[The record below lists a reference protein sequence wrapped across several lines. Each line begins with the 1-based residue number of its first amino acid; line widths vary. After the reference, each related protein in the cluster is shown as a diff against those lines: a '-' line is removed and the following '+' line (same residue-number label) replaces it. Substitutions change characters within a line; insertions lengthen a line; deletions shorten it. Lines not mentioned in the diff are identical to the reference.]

1 MNAPAPE
8 SGGAAIAVRGLRHA
22 YNGHTV
28 LDGVDL
34 DVPAGTVLALLGPSG
49 CGKSTLLKA
58 LAGLLRPQ
66 SGSIRIGGQTAFDGR
81 RHDPPEA
88 RGLGMVFQDYALWP
102 HMSVAQNVGFP
113 LEMRGVPRRE
123 RPGRVAEALALVG
136 LEALAGRRP
145 SELSGG
151 QQQRVALARAIVGRP
166 RLLLFDEP
174 LSNLDRD
181 LRETLCAEIG
191 ALLRRLGATA
201 VYVTHDH
208 QEAHALAHV
217 IACMQHGQIVL
228 LPEALRAS
236 LPGAP
241 LRTGGAG
248 SAWPRSVA
256 PVASA
261 ANRAPLLRTI
271 RMNLLN
277 SPNSRIALHD
287 LHARIGRRTG
297 QGAHR
302 IHRRPRRPDQ
312 AAGRRLPGKDRHQGR
327 RVPGHHRQG
336 HGATRSRGRQP
347 RADVLISASWD
358 TAQDLDQRGWLLPYE
373 SPNATQ
379 VPARFKAPSYVAQGI
394 SALGI
399 VWNTKSGTPEPR
411 DWADLTGPA
420 SSRR

>member
-123 RPGRVAEALALVG
+123 RPAGGRGAG
-136 LEALAGRRP
+136 AGRAGSAGRAPP

-217 IACMQHGQIVL
+217 IACMQHGQIV
-228 LPEALRAS
+228 PTR
-236 LPGAP
+236 
-241 LRTGGAG
+241 
-248 SAWPRSVA
+248 SAARFLQGRHCGPAEPDPRSVA

-277 SPNSRIALHD
+277 SPNFASLFMTFT
-287 LHARIGRRTG
+287 LGL
-297 QGAHR
+297 
-302 IHRRPRRPDQ
+302 
-312 AAGRRLPGKDRHQGR
+312 AAGPAKALTVYTAGPGGLIKQLAAGFQEKTGIKVDVFQATTGKVMARLE
-327 RVPGHHRQG
+327 
-336 HGATRSRGRQP
+336 AE
-347 RADVLISASWD
+347 AA
-358 TAQDLDQRGWLLPYE
+358 
-373 SPNATQ
+373 N
-379 VPARFKAPSYVAQGI
+379 PAP
-394 SALGI
+394 
-399 VWNTKSGTPEPR
+399 TC
-411 DWADLTGPA
+411 
-420 SSRR
+420 

>member
-22 YNGHTV
+22 YNGHSV

-151 QQQRVALARAIVGRP
+151 QQQRVALARAIVARP

-217 IACMQHGQIVL
+217 IACMRHGQIVPT
-228 LPEALRAS
+228 PEALRAS
-236 LPGAP
+236 P
-241 LRTGGAG
+241 
-248 SAWPRSVA
+248 
-256 PVASA
+256 
-261 ANRAPLLRTI
+261 
-271 RMNLLN
+271 
-277 SPNSRIALHD
+277 
-287 LHARIGRRTG
+287 
-297 QGAHR
+297 
-302 IHRRPRRPDQ
+302 
-312 AAGRRLPGKDRHQGR
+312 
-327 RVPGHHRQG
+327 
-336 HGATRSRGRQP
+336 SRGRHC
-347 RADVLISASWD
+347 
-358 TAQDLDQRGWLLPYE
+358 
-373 SPNATQ
+373 
-379 VPARFKAPSYVAQGI
+379 
-394 SALGI
+394 
-399 VWNTKSGTPEPR
+399 
-411 DWADLTGPA
+411 GPA
-420 SSRR
+420 EPDPRGPAA

>member
-217 IACMQHGQIVL
+217 IACMQHGQIVPTPKRCA
-228 LPEALRAS
+228 LP
-236 LPGAP
+236 PGAP

-277 SPNSRIALHD
+277 SPNFS
-287 LHARIGRRTG
+287 
-297 QGAHR
+297 HR
-302 IHRRPRRPDQ
+302 
-312 AAGRRLPGKDRHQGR
+312 
-327 RVPGHHRQG
+327 
-336 HGATRSRGRQP
+336 
-347 RADVLISASWD
+347 
-358 TAQDLDQRGWLLPYE
+358 
-373 SPNATQ
+373 
-379 VPARFKAPSYVAQGI
+379 
-394 SALGI
+394 
-399 VWNTKSGTPEPR
+399 
-411 DWADLTGPA
+411 
-420 SSRR
+420 SS